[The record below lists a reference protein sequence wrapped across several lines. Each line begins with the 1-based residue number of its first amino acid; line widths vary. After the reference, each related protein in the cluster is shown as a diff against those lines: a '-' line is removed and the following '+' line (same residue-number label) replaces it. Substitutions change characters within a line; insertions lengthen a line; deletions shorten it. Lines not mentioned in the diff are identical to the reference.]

1 MASEDRALVVRL
13 QSGDEAAF
21 RELVEKYK
29 KMAFAVA
36 RDYLGNDL
44 DAEDASQ
51 EAFMKV
57 FTNIGQFRGDA
68 RFSSWFDRIVL
79 NCCINKTRRKSYNA
93 ELSFG
98 DSPPE
103 TLFAA
108 ATETHD
114 PERAAQS
121 RLLQEDLSRALE
133 TLSHK
138 QRIIF
143 VLRFYHDLPIKEIG
157 EIVQCSAGTVKSQL
171 FRTVRKLQKA
181 LFYYRSEC
189 TAG

>member
-29 KMAFAVA
+29 KMAFAIA

-57 FTNIGQFRGDA
+57 FTHIGQFRGDA
-68 RFSSWFDRIVL
+68 RFSSWFYRIVL

-103 TLFAA
+103 ALFAA